1 MNVFVLLNTKEY
13 ILKNVGNGAVLVPQ
27 NSLLQTFLK
36 ISFCFGA
43 PKLLCFPHSSEYI
56 PLCSAEQIHSYR
68 FGTTW
73 GWANDWQNFHFWVNY
88 PLIYQG
94 LQCTKLCEIVHKLVY
109 TVADPTL
116 SHFYNSY
123 TGTTGIQAYMCFLMH
138 RLAVTDLSLTPM
150 LSLGIDFQ
158 ILWKLIHMNWSVRST
173 TLIIPQRREPAYSNS
188 NFSPTTCN
196 ESSRIYPFRSH
207 SAANN
212 TWRSSGT
219 VLHHHDNCSIWS

>member
-1 MNVFVLLNTKEY
+1 MRLY
-13 ILKNVGNGAVLVPQ
+13 I
-27 NSLLQTFLK
+27 
-36 ISFCFGA
+36 
-43 PKLLCFPHSSEYI
+43 
-56 PLCSAEQIHSYR
+56 
-68 FGTTW
+68 
-73 GWANDWQNFHFWVNY
+73 
-88 PLIYQG
+88 
-94 LQCTKLCEIVHKLVY
+94 KLVY

-123 TGTTGIQAYMCFLMH
+123 TGTTGIQQAYMCFLMH
-138 RLAVTDLSLTPM
+138 RLAVTDRSLTPM

-207 SAANN
+207 SAA
-212 TWRSSGT
+212 TTHGEAVGPSFITMTTTVYDHSLSKDPQYSGLQAGQICFHVGCDWESGSKAAVETALAAAAGDLLTELRDMRSQGT
-219 VLHHHDNCSIWS
+219 SSPGGLLVPVIYETQS